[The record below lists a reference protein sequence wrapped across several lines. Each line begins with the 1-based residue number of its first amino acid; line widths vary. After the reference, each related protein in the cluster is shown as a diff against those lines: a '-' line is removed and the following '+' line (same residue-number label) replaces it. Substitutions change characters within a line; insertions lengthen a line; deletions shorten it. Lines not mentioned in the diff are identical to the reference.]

1 MAQNRG
7 SNHIVLTKRGRF
19 GMSMGS
25 EFKAFI
31 NQGNVLGLAVGVIIG
46 GGFGKIVSS
55 LTDDIIMPIV
65 GAVTGGIDFS
75 NKFIVLG
82 DAAGKDVS
90 TLAKVKE
97 AGVAFLGWGSLLTAI
112 INFVIM
118 AFIVFLI
125 VKQANKVMPPAAA
138 PAGPTEVD
146 LLTEIR
152 DSLKR

>member
-1 MAQNRG
+1 
-7 SNHIVLTKRGRF
+7 
-19 GMSMGS
+19 MSMGS

-65 GAVTGGIDFS
+65 GAVTGGVDFS

-90 TLAKVKE
+90 TLAQVKE

-112 INFVIM
+112 INFIIM
-118 AFIVFLI
+118 AFIVFMI
-125 VKQANKVMPPAAA
+125 VKQANKVMPPAA
-138 PAGPTEVD
+138 AGPTEVD

-152 DSLKR
+152 DSLKK